1 MIVYKVTHKDGSRS
15 WHGSRAAATLTAKPG
30 NGKVEMIDSGA
41 GNKFGLL
48 DCLNEHASN
57 PTDRVRTVVRVT
69 ASKPPVDDPNA

>member
-15 WHGSRAAATLTAKPG
+15 WHGTGAAAALVAKAG
-30 NGKVEMIDSGA
+30 EGKFEKIDSGA
-41 GNKFGLL
+41 GCKAGLL

-69 ASKPPVDDPNA
+69 ASKPPVDDFNS